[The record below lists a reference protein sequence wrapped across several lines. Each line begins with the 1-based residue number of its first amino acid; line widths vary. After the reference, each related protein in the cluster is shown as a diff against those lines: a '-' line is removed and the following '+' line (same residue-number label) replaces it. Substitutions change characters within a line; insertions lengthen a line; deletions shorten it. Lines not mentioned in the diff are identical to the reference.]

1 MNSIMKKAYKFLL
14 GALAIASLAS
24 CDQKAKYVTLP
35 YLVFEQNAYNINED
49 CGTLEV
55 GVKAY
60 NLSTSTT
67 FAFDLGG
74 TAVSGDDYTIAGGQS
89 ATLTLTPEQPSG
101 KLSFDIIFS
110 KEETGTRTIEISASN
125 ATETANLPTKSCKVN
140 IMDVLVIDWDY
151 VARKWYASDYVY
163 PSGDAAGD
171 EYEVVITKSG
181 DNRCVI
187 SNLWGGGEDLNAT
200 VTFAEDT
207 KSAVI
212 SIDKWQVIYNSAAY
226 GPCVMLWGDGGSIA
240 NKAIDC
246 VVDGRGIHVGG
257 PDYGHCYYVY
267 ITTGDNAGY
276 GLSDMTFTELAKKSS
291 AK

>member
-151 VARKWYASDYVY
+151 VARKWYASDYEY
-163 PSGDAAGD
+163 PSGEPAGD
-171 EYEVVITKSG
+171 EYEVVITKAG

-187 SNLWGGGEDLNAT
+187 SNLWGAGEDLNAT

-212 SIDKWQVIYNSAAY
+212 SIDKWQVIYNSASY

-267 ITTGDNAGY
+267 ITTGDYAGA
-276 GLSDMTFTELAKKSS
+276 GFGMTYTELAKKSS